1 MDIASLG
8 LAVDSDQIKQANL
21 ELRAMPQAASA
32 AERAA
37 QRWGLAAK
45 GAGDSADE
53 FSKRVQKTIRD
64 LDFQTAQ
71 LGRSAIAQERFAAL
85 RRAGVD
91 SWSSEGRAVLASV
104 AALQAQRA
112 ATERS

>member
-37 QRWGLAAK
+37 QRWGLATK
-45 GAGDSADE
+45 GAGDSAGE

-64 LDFQTAQ
+64 LDFQTQQ
-71 LGRSAIAQERFAAL
+71 LGRSTKEQERFAAL

-91 SWSSEGRAVLASV
+91 TYSREGQAILASV

-112 ATERS
+112 ATD